1 MHFRPIT
8 LGCSRK
14 NIIFVDVQ
22 NWHPWP
28 NPRKQLITKHN
39 KKLNTMKKTYT
50 TPAIDLL
57 EMEVESGIAASQKLT
72 FDEIW
77 LEEEN
82 GGDPIW

>member
-1 MHFRPIT
+1 
-8 LGCSRK
+8 
-14 NIIFVDVQ
+14 
-22 NWHPWP
+22 
-28 NPRKQLITKHN
+28 
-39 KKLNTMKKTYT
+39 MKKTYT

-82 GGDPIW
+82 GGNPIW